1 MNLTRWEPMREM
13 EDFLR
18 QQPSLLLGGLLRGS
32 SEPTLWRP
40 AADISETD
48 QEYLVTAELPGVAK
62 KDVKI
67 QLNDG
72 VLTIS
77 GERKLEREQSGENQ
91 LRVERFYGSFARSFV
106 LPDNVDTTKLRAETK
121 DGLLLVHIPKK
132 TPTQQQ
138 PVKIEVT

>member
-1 MNLTRWEPMREM
+1 MNVTRWEPLREM
-13 EDFLR
+13 EDMFR
-18 QQPSLLLGGLLRGS
+18 QHPSLLLSGLLRGP
-32 SEPTLWRP
+32 SEPTTWRP

-48 QEYLVTAELPGVAK
+48 QEYLVKAELPGVAK

-77 GERKLEREQSGENQ
+77 GERTLEREQTGENQ
-91 LRVERFYGSFARSFV
+91 LRVERFYGSFARSFA
-106 LPDNVDTTKLRAETK
+106 LPDNVDTTKLRAESK

-132 TPTQQQ
+132 APTQQQ
-138 PVKIEVT
+138 PMTIEVN

>member
-13 EDFLR
+13 EDMFSR
-18 QQPSLLLGGLLRGS
+18 HPSLLLSGLLRGS
-32 SEPTLWRP
+32 SEPTTWRP

-91 LRVERFYGSFARSFV
+91 LRVERLYGSFARSFV
-106 LPDNVDTTKLRAETK
+106 LPDNVDTTKLRAESK
-121 DGLLLVHIPKK
+121 EGLLLVHIPKK
-132 TPTQQQ
+132 TPSQQQ
-138 PVKIEVT
+138 SVNIEVT

>member
-13 EDFLR
+13 ENIFS

-32 SEPTLWRP
+32 SEPTTWRP

-48 QEYLVTAELPGVAK
+48 QEYLVTAELPGIAK

-67 QLNDG
+67 QLKDG

-106 LPDNVDTTKLRAETK
+106 LPDNVDTTKLRAESK
-121 DGLLLVHIPKK
+121 EGLLLVHIPKK

-138 PVKIEVT
+138 PVNIEVT

>member
-13 EDFLR
+13 EDMFGR
-18 QQPSLLLGGLLRGS
+18 HPSLLLGGLLRGS
-32 SEPTLWRP
+32 SEPAAWRP

-48 QEYLVTAELPGVAK
+48 QEYLVKAELPGVAK

-77 GERKLEREQSGENQ
+77 GERKLEREQTGENQ
-91 LRVERFYGSFARSFV
+91 LRVERFYGSFARSFE
-106 LPDNVDTTKLRAETK
+106 LPDNVDTSKLRAESK

-138 PVKIEVT
+138 PVNIEVT